1 MHSSEQ
7 IIKWNGRE
15 QGGSTLAD
23 LTLVSST
30 HIAATNA
37 LFIEALIKTRDAC
50 SIVDIIDCLLASTYV
65 CVLRC
70 SKSIDG
76 LDGMGLDLG
85 TDLSTALRC

>member
-1 MHSSEQ
+1 MEWEGARREHTCRFDLGQLYTHSSHQ
-7 IIKWNGRE
+7 R
-15 QGGSTLAD
+15 T
-23 LTLVSST
+23 
-30 HIAATNA
+30 
-37 LFIEALIKTRDAC
+37 EALIKTRDAC